1 MERLVRTMT
10 DWLQHALS
18 PARLNG
24 LTLRNRVLKA
34 ATFEGMSVNGRP
46 TGALINFHRDIGA
59 GGTAMTTVAY
69 CAAEADGRV
78 MENML
83 YMHEGTRSQLQELT
97 DAVHSTGAAVS
108 GQLAH
113 CGHFS
118 KNKEFRGKRPLG
130 PSFGFNLMGMATGR
144 PLAGAMNQADMD
156 HFVSTFADA
165 ARFMKSVGFDAIE
178 IHFGHGYGLS
188 QFISPL
194 TNRRKDNYGGSL
206 HNRMRLP
213 LRVLAAV
220 REAVGDDF
228 PLLGKISM
236 EDGKEGG
243 VTVEQSVEIAA
254 LLEQGGIDA
263 IIPSSGTSS
272 MNPMLMFRGD
282 SLAQGMLEH
291 TENPIVRLGMRMLAG
306 RMFKSYPYHD
316 LYLLEH
322 ARRIRDRVQ
331 CAVAY
336 IGGCG
341 GADNLAQLVAEGFE
355 FVQLGRPLFYDP
367 NFVQHTR
374 ADSHYRNGCT
384 HCNRCAGMIEAPG
397 GVRCTERPNAA

>member
-1 MERLVRTMT
+1 MT
-10 DWLQHALS
+10 NWLQHALT

-34 ATFEGMSVNGRP
+34 ATFEGMSVDGRP
-46 TGALINFHRDIGA
+46 TDALVDLHRTIGA
-59 GGTAMTTVAY
+59 GGTAMSTLAY

-83 YMHEGTRSQLQELT
+83 YMHEGIRQPLHALAS
-97 DAVHSTGAAVS
+97 AVHDTGAKLS

-118 KNKEFRGKRPLG
+118 KNSQFSGRRPLG
-130 PSFGFNLMGMATGR
+130 PSFMFNPMGLATGR
-144 PLAGAMNQADMD
+144 PFAAAMNRTDMD
-156 HFVSTFADA
+156 HLVTGFTNA

-178 IHFGHGYGLS
+178 IHFGHGYGLN

-194 TNRRKDNYGGSL
+194 TNKRKDEFGGSL
-206 HNRMRLP
+206 NNRMRLP

-220 REAVGDDF
+220 RDAVGEEF

-236 EDGKEGG
+236 EDGRKGG
-243 VTVEQSVEIAA
+243 ITLEQSIEVAA
-254 LLEQGGIDA
+254 LLEKGGIDA

-282 SLAQGMLEH
+282 SLADGMIEH
-291 TENPIVRLGMRMLAG
+291 TNNPVVKLGIRMLAKNL
-306 RMFKSYPYHD
+306 FKSYPYSD
-316 LYLLEH
+316 LYLLEQ
-322 ARRIRDRVQ
+322 AKAIRDRVQ
-331 CAVAY
+331 CAVVY
-336 IGGCG
+336 IGGCS
-341 GADNLAQLVAEGFE
+341 GADNLAQVMAEGFD
-355 FVQLGRPLFYDP
+355 FVQLGRTLFYDP
-367 NFVQHTR
+367 QFVRHVQEDT
-374 ADSHYRNGCT
+374 DYRSGCT

-397 GVRCTERPNAA
+397 GVHCVER